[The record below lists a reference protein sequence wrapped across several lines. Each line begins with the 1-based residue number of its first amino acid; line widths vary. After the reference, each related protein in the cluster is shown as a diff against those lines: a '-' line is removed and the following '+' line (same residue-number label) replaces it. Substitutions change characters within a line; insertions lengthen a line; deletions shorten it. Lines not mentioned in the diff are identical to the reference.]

1 MGKKMIAVS
10 VGLFFVCSIALMMTG
25 CAPKK
30 TVHVTSDVDTGK
42 AHVGTT
48 TDSEAVRQAR
58 LEDLNAAKKAAED
71 GINSKKIYFDFDRSE
86 LNTEAQAVL
95 KEIAVVL
102 ESSPSYSLDIS
113 GHCDERG
120 TIEYNMALGQ
130 RRAQSAKKFLI
141 SLGISGDRI
150 STISYGEEKPVD
162 TASTEEAWAKNRR
175 DEFLLIK

>member
-10 VGLFFVCSIALMMTG
+10 VGLFFACSAFLMMAG
-25 CAPKK
+25 CGPKK
-30 TVHVTSDVDTGK
+30 TVHVTQEIDTGK

-48 TDSEAVRQAR
+48 ADSEAVRQAR

-71 GINSKKIYFDFDRSE
+71 SISSKKIYFEFDRSE
-86 LNTEAQAVL
+86 LSDEARSVL
-95 KEIAVVL
+95 KEIAEVL
-102 ESSPSYSLDIS
+102 QSSPSFSLDIS

-120 TIEYNMALGQ
+120 TIEYNLALGE
-130 RRAQSAKKFLI
+130 RRARSAKKFLT
-141 SLGISGDRI
+141 SLGITGDRI

-162 TASTEEAWAKNRR
+162 ATSSEDAWAKNRR